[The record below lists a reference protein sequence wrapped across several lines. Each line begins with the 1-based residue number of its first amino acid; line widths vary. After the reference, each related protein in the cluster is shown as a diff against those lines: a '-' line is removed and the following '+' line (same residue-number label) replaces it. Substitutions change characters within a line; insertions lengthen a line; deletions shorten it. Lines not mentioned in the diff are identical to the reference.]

1 MTSFAVVISGGW
13 TDSRST
19 RELGSRFV
27 AEATSRPGTHPPGQD
42 QSMQCLRVKR
52 TVDCPDW
59 GLRGSE
65 RHSVA
70 NLVHLEREDVVRT

>member
-1 MTSFAVVISGGW
+1 
-13 TDSRST
+13 
-19 RELGSRFV
+19 
-27 AEATSRPGTHPPGQD
+27 
-42 QSMQCLRVKR
+42 MQCLRVKR
-52 TVDCPDW
+52 TVEYPDW